1 MSTGAERS
9 PHEDLWD
16 AIDPIYQQILVHP
29 FIEGL
34 ADGTLPE
41 VAFRRY
47 LMQDSL
53 FLDDYARALTLAA
66 ARAPDTE
73 TLRMFAGHAS
83 EAIDAE
89 REMQER
95 LLSELGVSPSDVAT
109 TPRSPT
115 TLGYGAYL
123 IKSATLLDRHAAL
136 AAILPCYW
144 IYWEVG
150 SRLAERGSPDPRYR
164 QWMATYA
171 DPGFEHAV
179 AGCISAANAALEEGS
194 AGERAEAREHAL
206 IAARFEWM
214 FWDSAYRGEGWP
226 V

>member
-1 MSTGAERS
+1 MNTGAERS
-9 PHEDLWD
+9 PHDDLWD
-16 AIDPIYQQILVHP
+16 AIDPIFQQILVHP
-29 FIEGL
+29 FISAL
-34 ADGTLPE
+34 SDGTLPE
-41 VAFRRY
+41 KTFRSY

-95 LLSELGVSPSDVAT
+95 LLTDLGVSAADVAA

-123 IKSATLLDRHAAL
+123 IKSASLLDRHAGL

-150 SRLAERGSPDPRYR
+150 TRLAERGSPDPRY
-164 QWMATYA
+164 QEWMATYA
-171 DPGFEHAV
+171 DPGFEQAV
-179 AGCISAANAALEEGS
+179 TGCISAADAALEEGS
-194 AGERAEAREHAL
+194 TGELAEAQEHAL

-214 FWDSAYRGEGWP
+214 FWDAAYRGEAWP

>member
-1 MSTGAERS
+1 MSTGERL
-9 PHEDLWD
+9 PHDDLWD
-16 AIDPIYQQILVHP
+16 AIDPVYQRILEHP
-29 FIEGL
+29 FIERL

-41 VAFRRY
+41 AAFRHY
-47 LMQDSL
+47 LVQDSL
-53 FLDDYARALTLAA
+53 FLDDYARSLALAA
-66 ARAPDTE
+66 ARAPDTA

-89 REMQER
+89 RQMQDR
-95 LLSELGVSPSDVAT
+95 LLSELGVGAEQMAA

-123 IKSATLLDRHAAL
+123 VKSAALLDRHVAL

-150 SRLAERGSPDPRYR
+150 TRLGERGSPNPRYR
-164 QWMATYA
+164 EWMATYT

-179 AGCISAANAALEEGS
+179 AGCIAATDAALEEGS
-194 AGERAEAREHAL
+194 TGALHEAQQHAVT
-206 IAARFEWM
+206 AARFEWM
-214 FWDSAYRGEGWP
+214 FWDAAYRGETWP

>member
-1 MSTGAERS
+1 MSKDAERS
-9 PHEDLWD
+9 PHDDLWD
-16 AIDPIYQQILVHP
+16 AIDPVYQQILEHP
-29 FIEGL
+29 FISEL
-34 ADGTLPE
+34 SDGTLPE
-41 VAFRRY
+41 EAFRRY
-47 LMQDSL
+47 LVQDSL
-53 FLDDYARALTLAA
+53 FLDDYARALALAA
-66 ARAPDTE
+66 ARAPDTD
-73 TLRMFAGHAS
+73 TLRMFASHAS

-95 LLSELGVSPSDVAT
+95 LLAELGVSGGEVVA

-123 IKSATLLDRHAAL
+123 IKSAILLDRHAAL

-150 SRLAERGSPDPRYR
+150 LRLAERGSPDPRYQ
-164 QWMATYA
+164 QWMETYT
-171 DPGFEHAV
+171 DPGFEQAV
-179 AGCISAANAALEEGS
+179 SGCIAAANAALDEGS
-194 AGERAEAREHAL
+194 LGEIEEAQRHAL

-214 FWDSAYRGEGWP
+214 FWDAAYRAEAWP

>member
-1 MSTGAERS
+1 MTAPSER
-9 PHEDLWD
+9 LWE
-16 AIDPIYQQILVHP
+16 AMEPIFRRILEHP
-29 FIEGL
+29 FIAGL

-41 VAFRRY
+41 EAFRRY
-47 LMQDSL
+47 LVQDSL

-89 REMQER
+89 REMQEG
-95 LLSELGVSPSDVAT
+95 LLTDLGVGQDDVAAT
-109 TPRSPT
+109 RRSPT

-150 SRLAERGSPDPRYR
+150 SALAERGSPDPRYQ

-171 DPGFEHAV
+171 DPGFEEAV
-179 AGCISAANAALEEGS
+179 TGCIAASDAALAEGS
-194 AGERAEAREHAL
+194 EAEHSEAREHAL
-206 IAARFEWM
+206 TAARYEWM
-214 FWDSAYRGEGWP
+214 FWDAAHRGEDWP